1 MSNLSLGGLATGMD
15 TASIIDQLVA
25 LERRPI
31 YNYQNEISELEQTK
45 GAWRDIN
52 TRLDNL
58 ESKISDLKL
67 SSTYTSRTTSTSD
80 SEIATATA
88 SNSAIEGSYDIVV
101 KQTAKAQRILG
112 TKMSDDSVALNTL
125 TGLGSLPAESEIMVN
140 GEVILVSNTDTLNDL
155 VTKINN
161 SDTGVKAS
169 NVDNHLV
176 LESKE
181 TGIDNEIGLIDANS
195 LLENLGVITAGDNDK
210 TIQSNNLKVTNA
222 NTALGF
228 SGSFQIDLME
238 SDGTV
243 SSTGEITVGE
253 TATLNDIKSQ
263 IDGIANM
270 SATVVD
276 EGNGYFSL
284 QVNSSVIDSSVI
296 ISNTGSDNKLLKDL
310 SFGNRAY
317 ANQYQVASD
326 AIIEVNGITDIT
338 SSTNSFSDVVEG
350 VTFNINSN
358 TAIDSTATISVSKD
372 KDKTVSTVQS
382 FVDQYNSL
390 MSFID
395 KKTSYDS
402 DTKTASIL
410 QGDGTIMRLEMRLRE
425 LVTNKVNSN
434 SDYTTLSSVGI
445 SIDRHGVMSLDS
457 NVLKEALDVAPDD
470 VKNLFKAESDVEGY
484 DGMATRIDSYVD
496 QLLQLNTGLI
506 PRRLDFYDDR
516 IEGLNEDIEDVERRV
531 EMVRKRY
538 TAQFTAMEKAISKM
552 QQQQN
557 WMMSQL
563 QSLSGGNTSSSLS

>member
-1 MSNLSLGGLATGMD
+1 MSDLSLGGLITGMD

-25 LERRPI
+25 LEQRPI
-31 YNYQNEISELEQTK
+31 YNYQTEISELEQTK

-52 TRLDNL
+52 TRLSNL

-67 SSTYTSRTTSTSD
+67 SSTFTSRMTSSSD

-88 SNSAIEGSYDIVV
+88 NNSAIEGSYDIIVN
-101 KQTAKAQRILG
+101 QTAKAQRILG
-112 TKMSDDSVALNTL
+112 AKMLDDSVALNTL
-125 TGLGSLPAESEIMVN
+125 TGMASLPAESEIMVN
-140 GEVILVSNTDTLNDL
+140 GEAIIVSNTDTLNDL

-161 SDTGVKAS
+161 SETGVKAS

-181 TGIDNEIGLIDANS
+181 TGIGNEIGLIDDNS

-210 TIQSNNLKVTNA
+210 TIQSNKLKVTDA

-228 SGSFQIDLME
+228 SGSFQLDLME
-238 SDGTV
+238 SNGTV
-243 SSTGEITVGE
+243 SSTGEIIVDKT
-253 TATLNDIKSQ
+253 TTLNDIKAQ
-263 IDGIANM
+263 VDGITNM

-276 EGNGYFSL
+276 QGNGYFSL
-284 QVNSSVIDSSVI
+284 QVNSSVIDSSVK

-317 ANQYQVASD
+317 ANQYQAASD
-326 AIIEVNGITDIT
+326 AKIAINGITNIT
-338 SSTNSFSDVVEG
+338 SSTNSFSGVVEG
-350 VTFNINSN
+350 VIFNIDPN
-358 TAIDSTATISVSKD
+358 TTINSTATISVSKD
-372 KDKTVSTVQS
+372 KEKTVSTVQN

-395 KKTSYDS
+395 KKTAYDAE
-402 DTKTASIL
+402 TKKASVL
-410 QGDGTIMRLEMRLRE
+410 QGDGTIMRLETRLRE

-434 SDYTTLSSVGI
+434 SNYTTLSSVGI
-445 SIDRHGVMSLDS
+445 SIDREGVMSLDS

-470 VKNLFKAESDVEGY
+470 VKNLFKAESAVEGY
-484 DGMATRIDSYVD
+484 NGMATRLGSYVD
-496 QLLQLNTGLI
+496 QLLQSNTGLI
-506 PRRLDFYDDR
+506 PRRLDFFDDR
-516 IEGLNEDIEDVERRV
+516 IEGLNEEIEDVGRRV

-538 TAQFTAMEKAISKM
+538 TAQFTAMEVAISKM
-552 QQQQN
+552 QQQQS

-563 QSLSGGNTSSSLS
+563 QGLSGGSTSS

>member
-1 MSNLSLGGLATGMD
+1 MSNLSLGGLVTGMD

-25 LERRPI
+25 LEQRPI
-31 YNYQNEISELEQTK
+31 YNYQIEISELEQTK
-45 GAWRDIN
+45 GAWRDVN
-52 TRLDNL
+52 SRLSNL

-67 SSTYTSRTTSTSD
+67 SSTFTSRKTSTSD

-112 TKMSDDSVALNTL
+112 AKMSDDSVALNTL
-125 TGLGSLPAESEIMVN
+125 TGMASLPADSEIMVN
-140 GEVILVSNTDTLNDL
+140 GKDIIVANTDTLNDL

-161 SDTGVKAS
+161 GETGVKAS

-176 LESKE
+176 LESEE
-181 TGIDNEIGLIDANS
+181 TGIGHEIGLIDDNS
-195 LLENLGVITAGDNDK
+195 LLENLGVLTAGDNDK
-210 TIQSNNLKVTNA
+210 TIQSNKLKVTDA

-228 SGSFQIDLME
+228 SGSFQLDLME

-243 SSTGEITVGE
+243 SSTGEITVDE
-253 TATLNDIKSQ
+253 TTTLNDIKAQ
-263 IDGIANM
+263 IDGITNM
-270 SATVVD
+270 SAAVVD

-284 QVNSSVIDSSVI
+284 QVNSSVIDSSVK
-296 ISNTGSDNKLLKDL
+296 ISNTGSDNKLLKNL

-317 ANQYQVASD
+317 ANQHQAASD

-350 VTFNINSN
+350 VTFNIEPN

-372 KDKTVSTVQS
+372 KDKTVSTVQK

-402 DTKTASIL
+402 DTKTASVL

-457 NVLKEALDVAPDD
+457 NMLKEALDVAPDD

-484 DGMATRIDSYVD
+484 DGMATRLDSYVD
-496 QLLQLNTGLI
+496 QLLQSNTGLI
-506 PRRLDFYDDR
+506 PRRLDLFDDR
-516 IEGLNEDIEDVERRV
+516 IEGLNEEIEDVGRRV

-538 TAQFTAMEKAISKM
+538 TAQFAAMEEAISKM
-552 QQQQN
+552 QQQQS

-563 QSLSGGNTSSSLS
+563 QGLSGGSTSSSLS